1 MLISSIAR
9 YCHRRNDEFCVLT
22 EGFSRPNAAVL
33 GFVFIFGLLTE
44 CVVISLLVYCEIGS
58 VIVVPILTIF
68 TQLLLSRS
76 RLLLIV
82 SVLVQILALFVYTW
96 LGSALLSYGIDGLEW
111 EILSEGKVIA
121 AFVLGSAMM
130 ICIPCILINIL
141 LDIRAYW
148 KIKQKGMFSVGSE
161 ARICLFEFDVY
172 GFRRFYGRR
181 WPNKRTFGCIQA
193 MYEPEQ
199 QKIPCL
205 RTQSCPNMPLTDS
218 HKTGHRSRGQKLN
231 RYNLGWIS
239 SVLIEFLIVIL
250 LVMFVEEP
258 LTSYLIISPL
268 ISASILILSIFVLL
282 WRERLAAMFF
292 LSLAVS

>member
-82 SVLVQILALFVYTW
+82 SVLVQI
-96 LGSALLSYGIDGLEW
+96 
-111 EILSEGKVIA
+111 
-121 AFVLGSAMM
+121 
-130 ICIPCILINIL
+130 
-141 LDIRAYW
+141 
-148 KIKQKGMFSVGSE
+148 
-161 ARICLFEFDVY
+161 
-172 GFRRFYGRR
+172 
-181 WPNKRTFGCIQA
+181 
-193 MYEPEQ
+193 
-199 QKIPCL
+199 PCL

-231 RYNLGWIS
+231 RYNLG
-239 SVLIEFLIVIL
+239 FLIVIL

-292 LSLAVS
+292 LSLAVPILLVHFIVGMCFIIYGVNAFEINVLSEMTTHFGALLTGCLFLLILPFLMVTASGFLHIYEGRAAHEVGMITKRRFCCSQ